1 MPSILQS
8 RYRLV
13 HACLFKHDGNPN
25 QNLSFLE
32 IGDVERFAITF
43 YVLD

>member
-1 MPSILQS
+1 MPSMLQG
-8 RYRLV
+8 RYPLV
-13 HACLFKHDGNPN
+13 YACLFKHGGNPN
-25 QNLSFLE
+25 QNLSFPE